1 MIEDKFFIGYIWF
14 LTVLGGIFL
23 GNEIGMMKNNFDR
36 GIANKK
42 LTDCNTIIYSR
53 KH

>member
-1 MIEDKFFIGYIWF
+1 MSKIFIGYIWF
-14 LTVLGGIFL
+14 LSLMGAIFL

-42 LTDCNTIIYSR
+42 LTDCNSIIFGSTR
-53 KH
+53 

>member
-1 MIEDKFFIGYIWF
+1 MTVDRAFIGYVWF
-14 LTVLGGIFL
+14 LTIMGALFM
-23 GNEIGMMKNNFDR
+23 GNEIGMMKNDYDR

-42 LTDCNTIIYSR
+42 LTECNTIIYSR